1 METNDIKV
9 AVQDSHIRPIIK
21 AVSWRIIAMII
32 TGAVVYVYTGEIK
45 KSGEISVVAGLI
57 FNFSSFFHQQFFF
70 YECRFWRRVFSE
82 SQVLIFR
89 LYESYEIGL

>member
-1 METNDIKV
+1 MTINAIKV

-32 TGAVVYVYTGEIK
+32 TGVVVYAYTGEIK

-57 FNFSSFFHQQFFF
+57 LTFAYYLH
-70 YECRFWRRVFSE
+70 ERFWVWVRK
-82 SQVLIFR
+82 
-89 LYESYEIGL
+89 